1 MHTYPLHLPFL
12 TECLCCHV
20 EREFTFTSQS
30 DQVVCKSCIRHQGDA
45 TVKANQR
52 DTDHVGLWHSELA
65 LAKEHHEEVIAQLQ
79 TEIKRRNHQIAS
91 QRTEIADLQE
101 AVRAGVES
109 APLPAVERW
118 FADEQVVAAHNQRDS
133 AYRSR
138 DHAYRALWA
147 THRLHHEDYAREGHC
162 SCGRR
167 LNQCKELAATSSV
180 AHTLDKWE
188 EDQVER
194 IQLGQPDG
202 LPADHPAVLK
212 YGSHDRRRRNLYR
225 RTG

>member
-1 MHTYPLHLPFL
+1 
-12 TECLCCHV
+12 
-20 EREFTFTSQS
+20 
-30 DQVVCKSCIRHQGDA
+30 
-45 TVKANQR
+45 VKANQR
-52 DTDHVGLWHSELA
+52 DTDHVGLWRSELA
-65 LAKEHHEEVIAQLQ
+65 LAKDDHEKVIAQLQ
-79 TEIKRRNHQIAS
+79 TEIKRRDHQIAN
-91 QRTEIADLQE
+91 QRTKIADLQE

-118 FADEQVVAAHNQRDS
+118 FADEQVVAAHSQRDS

-147 THRLHHEDYAREGHC
+147 AGRLHHEDYTREGYC

-167 LNQCKELAATSSV
+167 LNQCKELEAIASV

-188 EDQVER
+188 EDQIER
-194 IQLGQPDG
+194 LQLGQPDG
-202 LPADHPAVLK
+202 LPAEHPEVLK